1 MKRIKLLIGL
11 FLLTLMLF
19 LSAVKVKAEGNLT
32 LYFFWGQ
39 GCPHCVKEKA
49 FLDDLK
55 EKYPQVKIEDYEIY
69 AHPNNLKK
77 WQTFCQTF
85 EVDAQGIPMLF
96 IGNECVVG
104 FGNEATTG
112 KKITAMVEEKLAI
125 GQSGQIAGEKTKQEQ
140 KFSLGKIFSLALV
153 DAINPCALAVLLL
166 MLTTILAYSP
176 GNKKEVLKAGLIFIA
191 AVLMMYL
198 FYGLVIIKF
207 FQLINVLGIVRLWL
221 YRGLGVAAVILG
233 VLEIKDFLF
242 YKPGGLATEMPM
254 SLRPKV
260 KKIIGGI
267 TSPRGAF
274 GTGLFV
280 TLFLLPCT
288 IGPYL
293 ITGGLLSSLSFWQTL
308 PWLAFYNLVFI
319 FPMLVVTLFC
329 FLGLATVAD
338 VEKWKVKN
346 IKIIHLATGIIIF
359 SLGLAMLLGWV

>member
-19 LSAVKVKAEGNLT
+19 LSAVKVKAEDNLT

-55 EKYPQVKIEDYEIY
+55 EKYPRVKVEDYEIY

-85 EVDAQGIPMLF
+85 EIDAQGIPMLF
-96 IGNECVVG
+96 IKDECVVG

-140 KFSLGKIFSLALV
+140 KFTLGKIFSLALV

-191 AVLMMYL
+191 AVLMMYF
-198 FYGLVIIKF
+198 FYGLAIIKF
-207 FQLINVLGIVRLWL
+207 FQLIKILGGVRLWL
-221 YRGLGVAAVILG
+221 YRGLGIAAVILG
-233 VLEIKDFLF
+233 ALEIKDFLF
-242 YKPGGLATEMPM
+242 YKPGGLVTEMPM

-260 KKIIGGI
+260 KKVISGVA
-267 TSPRGAF
+267 SPRGAF
-274 GTGLFV
+274 GVGLFV

-293 ITGGLLSSLSFWQTL
+293 ITGGLLSSLGFWQTL
-308 PWLAFYNLVFI
+308 PWLIFYNAI
-319 FPMLVVTLFC
+319 FVLPMLAIILFC
-329 FLGLATVAD
+329 CLGLATVAD
-338 VEKWKVKN
+338 VEKWKAKN
-346 IKIIHLATGIIIF
+346 VKIIHLATGIIIF